1 MCRVTDGPEAFPKQV
16 NTCRT
21 RKTGYEWFYLIHVS
35 PLRNDFFFW
44 VAGKR
49 CERFPRKLASDEIK
63 ARIACRRLVRQI

>member
-35 PLRNDFFFW
+35 PLRNDFFFGW
-44 VAGKR
+44 
-49 CERFPRKLASDEIK
+49 LASA
-63 ARIACRRLVRQI
+63 ARDFRES